1 MVISK
6 RKKEERNLRKERIL
20 DAALQIFKEKGI
32 ENSTMES
39 IASKAG
45 FGTATLYYYFHSKE
59 EVFAAILLN
68 GWEKLWEELEPV
80 IKDIKSP
87 RKTFVKVLIKTAE
100 VIRKRPGLYEFLF
113 NVPKKIIFE
122 NEPWK
127 KYQSRIYGIINSLL
141 IDGIKAKE
149 FPQINSQLLFKAMG
163 GLFMGLVLM
172 GNKKESISEND
183 IEKLIDQLIF
193 DPSK

>member
-1 MVISK
+1 MAISK

>member
-1 MVISK
+1 MTISN
-6 RKKEERNLRKERIL
+6 RKIKERKIRKQLIL
-20 DAALQIFKEKGI
+20 DSALEVFKANGI
-32 ENSTMES
+32 ENATMEG
-39 IASKAG
+39 IALKAG

-80 IKDIKSP
+80 IKEIKSP
-87 RKTFVKVLIKTAE
+87 RKTFVQVLLKTAKT
-100 VIRKRPGLYEFLF
+100 IRNRPGLYEFLF
-113 NVPKKIIFE
+113 NAPKKISFE

-127 KYQSRIYGIINSLL
+127 KYQIRIYSIIQSLL
-141 IDGIKAKE
+141 KDGIKAQE

-172 GNKKESISEND
+172 GNKKKSISEPD
-183 IEKLIDQLIF
+183 IENLIDQLIF

>member
-59 EVFAAILLN
+59 EVFVAILLN